1 MALHPVPV
9 PVGHQAEISP
19 PGATVDEKL
28 DEASLFLKSIGLN
41 YEVRRVLKL
50 RIDERFFDL
59 LSEYPE
65 HPERKTAERFSDIS
79 SLHGKKFRSLLP
91 FGAVMD
97 TTTSELLKV
106 HLMFKAVVQSGLS
119 HHFSF
124 HTAATEKSTHA
135 VIDIETVSTAK
146 IYAYVMGDYL
156 YVASDSP
163 RCQMITLERIF
174 RRVGN
179 LDEKWLS
186 KNDDTTFVQTWIAP
200 AGLVD
205 YASTKVSNRPTPKGK
220 DGKAKGDGKGD
231 PAPKAKDG
239 KTKGNGKGKDF
250 KPFDGKGNDFYNQLP
265 GKGKGGPQMPKGW
278 DPHGNG
284 PPPWYDPYY
293 DGPPKGK
300 QAWPIH
306 PAAHAVHSGMYGL
319 PFSGKDWLYDKGK
332 GSKGNQNDA
341 TANSGPQP
349 APRPSLWGLRPP
361 PEPATANA
369 GPLIIQTAGA
379 EHLESEDVLNLTDGI
394 FMSEDILDCL
404 DIPDPGSNG
413 RANFNETGLHKSLQN
428 KLLSQDGFLDVLQ
441 QGRVMLAR
449 RGMLFVM
456 CRHGFH
462 RSVGCAEILGA
473 EMRANGFSVEI
484 KHHTLH
490 KHATRTQKPKGAGKS
505 RVSKAELK
513 ELIFRFG
520 HALDCRALAVPD
532 GDDEPPG
539 ETEMAISDED
549 GPPESENSRLMISL
563 DDHEAALDVRDKEIH
578 TLKAQLA
585 LHESQAQAR
594 RPQNALQSAPTRPV
608 QQSRMDAVQ
617 SRTQKK
623 LADDKLREVC
633 KDYRFEYI
641 TEFCIYDE
649 VAGKF
654 VCKMCKT
661 WDKDQKASVFC
672 QDITKEH
679 LQSYNHLNA
688 MSRYFFNKG
697 QKEKSDHFWNLANE
711 RNRDNKRRKF
721 DD

>member
-1 MALHPVPV
+1 MALNPVPV

-28 DEASLFLKSIGLN
+28 DEATLFLKSIGLN

-79 SLHGKKFRSLLP
+79 SFHGKKFRSLLP

-106 HLMFKAVVQSGLS
+106 HLMFKAVVQSGIS

-135 VIDIETVSTAK
+135 VIDIDTVSTAK
-146 IYAYVMGDYL
+146 IYAFITGDYL

-186 KNDDTTFVQTWIAP
+186 KSDDTAFVQTWIAP

-205 YASTKVSNRPTPKGK
+205 YASTKVSNRPAPKGK
-220 DGKAKGDGKGD
+220 DGKPKGDGKGD
-231 PAPKAKDG
+231 PAPKGKDG
-239 KTKGNGKGKDF
+239 KAKGNGKGKDF
-250 KPFDGKGNDFYNQLP
+250 KPFDGKGNDFYHPLP

-319 PFSGKDWLYDKGK
+319 PFSGKDWLYEKGK
-332 GSKGNQNDA
+332 GSKGHQNDA
-341 TANSGPQP
+341 TANPGPQP

-379 EHLESEDVLNLTDGI
+379 EHLESEDVLNLTDGN
-394 FMSEDILDCL
+394 FMSNDILDCL

-428 KLLSQDGFLDVLQ
+428 KLLSQDAFLDVLQ
-441 QGRVMLAR
+441 QGKVMLER

-473 EMRANGFSVEI
+473 EMRAHGFSVEI

-513 ELIFRFG
+513 DLIFRFG

-539 ETEMAISDED
+539 ETEMSISDED
-549 GPPESENSRLMISL
+549 GPPESENSHLMVSL
-563 DDHEAALDVRDKEIH
+563 DDHEAALDVRDKEIE

-594 RPQNALQSAPTRPV
+594 RPQNVLQSAPTRPV
-608 QQSRMDAVQ
+608 QQSRVDAVQ

-623 LADDKLREVC
+623 LADERLSKVLQDRRYEYMS
-633 KDYRFEYI
+633 DYCVYSES
-641 TEFCIYDE
+641 
-649 VAGKF
+649 AGKYF
-654 VCKMCKT
+654 CRVCLKWSPEQNTRIPYKE
-661 WDKDQKASVFC
+661 ASV
-672 QDITKEH
+672 DHVNSREH
-679 LQSYNHLNA
+679 LTA
-688 MSRYFFNKG
+688 MSRHFHNVG
-697 QKEKSDHFWNLANE
+697 NKEKSDELYGLLKYKE
-711 RNRDNKRRKF
+711 QDQKRQRTF
-721 DD
+721 